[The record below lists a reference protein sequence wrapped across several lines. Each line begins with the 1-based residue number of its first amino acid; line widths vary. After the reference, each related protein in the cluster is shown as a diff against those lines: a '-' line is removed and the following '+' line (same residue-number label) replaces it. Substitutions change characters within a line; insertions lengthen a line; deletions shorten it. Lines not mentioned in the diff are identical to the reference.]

1 MSEPQPNLEQHNA
14 PVVPLPDTLFYS
26 IQYPGYSASPEKLI
40 STLGGMG
47 AIQKAFSEH
56 PGFLELNYTPGDI
69 FMHPVSGEIIS
80 TSNLLLKVV
89 RRTNRRTGE
98 CTLEHR
104 IVGAVSKTCRFRAL
118 ADFQYAVDPEDPLV
132 KLRYKM
138 ENLDVGGL
146 DPLPFDEEAKGVG
159 FPLRHIPPPGFSRLE
174 WPVEYGYLENPA
186 VLRRRATKVGVS
198 GDSPRY
204 TYKTARSRKRISF
217 CDFSEETVPTEAPKN
232 VSAPKHLVDVLLE
245 LFAQRPIWSRNAILG
260 TVDST
265 LIRQQHLSTALPVV
279 SYFVLTGPWRSM
291 WVRFGY
297 DPRKE
302 RSARLYQTID
312 MRSVKHPGTARA
324 QRAARNRFGSSST
337 AGSDSIR
344 EGRAVKSHIFDG
356 ESKSFSGM
364 FQLCDVTDPSLKI
377 MIGSAR
383 YCRDSFSDRDG
394 WLISGHIDEIR
405 TAISKKLR
413 AIHSLSKTEPKARSS
428 FRNQRIKD
436 VISGLTTFGKSSDDE
451 GSGDSANSASESAK
465 ELECGDHSSA
475 ESAAST
481 SISRKGVHLS
491 VPPASDL
498 VRSKVDELMNNLRLA
513 QKSSRG
519 AITGMGMDREYDTEL
534 PSRRAQNS
542 GEATGEMSM
551 PDDDD
556 GLDDEFDATISDC
569 DGDEEDDF
577 YDILEEDDDDDDD
590 DDENQG

>member
-174 WPVEYGYLENPA
+174 WPVEYGQL
-186 VLRRRATKVGVS
+186 GVE
-198 GDSPRY
+198 REY
-204 TYKTARSRKRISF
+204 HFVIFQRKLFLQRLLKTF
-217 CDFSEETVPTEAPKN
+217 
-232 VSAPKHLVDVLLE
+232 SAPKHLVDVLLE